1 MTWSLVVV
9 PALLFVAGLPIYIV
23 LLTGAAATLLLFMN
37 VPPIALHQVMF
48 GGVDNYALLAVPFFI
63 FAGDLMARSGIA
75 ESLTRWVLGLVGHL
89 RGSLGLATIGT
100 ATLLGAVSGSSPATV
115 AALAQTLYPDLKR
128 SGYGERFSLG
138 LVTSSG
144 SIAIV
149 VPPSIAMI
157 LYGAT
162 AEQSIPRLFLAGIIP
177 GLLLAAVVAVYIVVY
192 ARRRNLRTPAG
203 GEAAATRAEA
213 AASEQRRAGT
223 AGATLEAVVALFMPV
238 LVLGG
243 IYLGLF
249 SPTEAGGFACLYV
262 ILAARFI
269 LRSLGW
275 RAIVDSATQSAYLT
289 AQVLIIV
296 ASAGVFSWVLSVQGV
311 PQATL
316 GWIAALDLS
325 PTVFLLAINVFLLLL
340 GCVLDP
346 TSAILVLTPILMPI
360 IQHLGIDPIHFG
372 IIMTVNL
379 SLGMFTPPFGLN
391 IFVTQSILGA
401 RLTEIYRGILPFF
414 GVQLIALA
422 AITFVPQ
429 LSLLLAEVL

>member
-1 MTWSLVVV
+1 MTWTLLAI
-9 PALLFVAGLPIYIV
+9 PCLLFVAGLPIYIV
-23 LLTGAAATLLLFMN
+23 LLAGAAATLLLFMS
-37 VPPIALHQVMF
+37 VPPAALHQVMF

-75 ESLTRWVLGLVGHL
+75 ERLTRWVLALVGHL
-89 RGSLGLATIGT
+89 RGSLGLATVGT

-144 SIAIV
+144 SIAII

-177 GLLLAAVVAVYIVVY
+177 GLLLAAVMAAYILIW
-192 ARRRNLRTPAG
+192 AHRQKLET
-203 GEAAATRAEA
+203 ATRPE
-213 AASEQRRAGT
+213 RAGL
-223 AGATLEAVVALFMPV
+223 AGATGDALAALFMPV
-238 LVLGG
+238 MVLGG

-249 SPTEAGGFACLYV
+249 SPTEAGGFACLY
-262 ILAARFI
+262 ILLVTRFFF
-269 LRSLGW
+269 RSLSW
-275 RAIVDSATQSAYLT
+275 SAILESATHSAYLT

-296 ASAGVFSWVLSVQGV
+296 ASAGVFSWILSVQGV
-311 PQATL
+311 PQALL
-316 GWIAALDLS
+316 GWIAGLELS
-325 PTVFLLAINVFLLLL
+325 PTGFLLAINAFLLLL

-372 IIMTVNL
+372 IVMTVNL

-391 IFVTQSILGA
+391 IFVSQSVLDA
-401 RLTEIYRGILPFF
+401 RLADIYRGILPFF
-414 GVQLIALA
+414 CAQLIALA
-422 AITFVPQ
+422 VITFVPQ
-429 LSLLLAEVL
+429 LSLLLTMTL

>member
-1 MTWSLVVV
+1 MTWTLLAI
-9 PALLFVAGLPIYIV
+9 PCLLFVAGLPVYIV
-23 LLTGAAATLLLFMN
+23 LLAGAAATLLLFMS
-37 VPPIALHQVMF
+37 VPPVALHQVMF

-75 ESLTRWVLGLVGHL
+75 ERLTRWVLSLVGHL
-89 RGSLGLATIGT
+89 RGSLGLATVGT

-144 SIAIV
+144 SIAII

-162 AEQSIPRLFLAGIIP
+162 AEQSIPRLFLAGIVP
-177 GLLLAAVVAVYIVVY
+177 GLLLAAVVAAYILIRAHRQKLQTA
-192 ARRRNLRTPAG
+192 ARSETAG
-203 GEAAATRAEA
+203 P
-213 AASEQRRAGT
+213 
-223 AGATLEAVVALFMPV
+223 AGATGDALAALFMPV
-238 LVLGG
+238 MVLGG

-249 SPTEAGGFACLYV
+249 SPTEAGGFACLY
-262 ILAARFI
+262 ILLVARFVF
-269 LRSLGW
+269 RSLSWGE
-275 RAIVDSATQSAYLT
+275 ILESATHSAYLT

-311 PQATL
+311 PQALL
-316 GWIAALDLS
+316 GWIAALELS
-325 PTVFLLAINVFLLLL
+325 PTGFLLTINAFLLLL

-360 IQHLGIDPIHFG
+360 VQHLGIDPIHFG
-372 IIMTVNL
+372 IVMTVNL

-391 IFVTQSILGA
+391 IFVSQSVLGA
-401 RLTEIYRGILPFF
+401 RLTDIYRGILPFF
-414 GVQLIALA
+414 CAQLIALA
-422 AITFVPQ
+422 AITFVPE
-429 LSLLLAEVL
+429 LSLLLTKTL

>member
-1 MTWSLVVV
+1 MTWTLLAI
-9 PALLFVAGLPIYIV
+9 PCLLFVAGLPIYIV
-23 LLTGAAATLLLFMN
+23 LLAGAAATLLLFMS
-37 VPPIALHQVMF
+37 VPPAALHQVMF

-75 ESLTRWVLGLVGHL
+75 ERLTRWVLSLVGHL
-89 RGSLGLATIGT
+89 RGSLGLATVGT

-144 SIAIV
+144 SIAII

-162 AEQSIPRLFLAGIIP
+162 AEQSIPRLFLAGIVP
-177 GLLLAAVVAVYIVVY
+177 GLLLAAVMAAYILIW
-192 ARRRNLRTPAG
+192 AHRQKLPTD
-203 GEAAATRAEA
+203 ERAE
-213 AASEQRRAGT
+213 QGGL
-223 AGATLEAVVALFMPV
+223 AGATGDALAALFMPV
-238 LVLGG
+238 IVLGG
-243 IYLGLF
+243 IYLGFF
-249 SPTEAGGFACLYV
+249 SPTEAGGFACLY
-262 ILAARFI
+262 ILLVARFFF
-269 LRSLGW
+269 RSLSWGG
-275 RAIVDSATQSAYLT
+275 ILESATHSAYLT

-296 ASAGVFSWVLSVQGV
+296 ASAGVFSWILSVQGV
-311 PQATL
+311 PQALL
-316 GWIAALDLS
+316 GWIAGLELS
-325 PTVFLLAINVFLLLL
+325 PTGFLLVINAFLLLL

-372 IIMTVNL
+372 IVMTVNL

-391 IFVTQSILGA
+391 IFVSQSVLGA
-401 RLTEIYRGILPFF
+401 RLAEIYRGILPFF
-414 GVQLIALA
+414 CVQLIALA

-429 LSLLLAEVL
+429 LSLLLTTTL

>member
-1 MTWSLVVV
+1 MTWTLLAI
-9 PALLFVAGLPIYIV
+9 PCLLFVAGLPIYIV
-23 LLTGAAATLLLFMN
+23 LLAGAASTLLLFMS
-37 VPPIALHQVMF
+37 VPPTALHQVMF

-75 ESLTRWVLGLVGHL
+75 ERLTRWVLSLVGHL
-89 RGSLGLATIGT
+89 RGSLGLATVGT
-100 ATLLGAVSGSSPATV
+100 ATLLGGGSGSSPATV

-144 SIAIV
+144 SIAII

-162 AEQSIPRLFLAGIIP
+162 AEQSIPRLFLAGIVP
-177 GLLLAAVVAVYIVVY
+177 GLLLAAVVAAYILIRAHRQKLQTA
-192 ARRRNLRTPAG
+192 ARSETAG
-203 GEAAATRAEA
+203 F
-213 AASEQRRAGT
+213 
-223 AGATLEAVVALFMPV
+223 AGATGDALAALFMPV
-238 LVLGG
+238 MVLGG

-249 SPTEAGGFACLYV
+249 SPTEAGGFACLY
-262 ILAARFI
+262 ILLVARFFF
-269 LRSLGW
+269 RSLSWGE
-275 RAIVDSATQSAYLT
+275 ILQSATHSAYLT

-311 PQATL
+311 PQALL
-316 GWIAALDLS
+316 GWIAALELS
-325 PTVFLLAINVFLLLL
+325 PTGFLLTINAFLLLL

-360 IQHLGIDPIHFG
+360 VQHLGIDPIHFG
-372 IIMTVNL
+372 IVMTVNL

-391 IFVTQSILGA
+391 IFVSQSVLGA
-401 RLTEIYRGILPFF
+401 RLTDIYRGILPFF
-414 GVQLIALA
+414 CAQLVALA
-422 AITFVPQ
+422 AITFVPE
-429 LSLLLAEVL
+429 LSLLLTKTL